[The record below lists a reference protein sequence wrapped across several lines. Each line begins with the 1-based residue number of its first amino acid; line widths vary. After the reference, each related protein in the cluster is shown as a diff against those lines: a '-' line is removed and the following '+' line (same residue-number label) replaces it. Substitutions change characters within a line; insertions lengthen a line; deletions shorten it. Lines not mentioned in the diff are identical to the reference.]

1 MRNEVYWNLH
11 KHLYSMR
18 ALEGPDRGRVVAHEA
33 FFRLTNVKF
42 AVQPAGRAKVLRDK
56 AKNVHAFVRGTP
68 ATDRSESGLTNGR
81 APERVLANGWPTLQ
95 AMFDVTEWQRVTY
108 NPYKYSTF
116 VNASTGEPIHSAREV
131 VGLSWEV
138 DGRITPKMWA
148 RV

>member
-18 ALEGPDRGRVVAHEA
+18 ALEGPDKGRVVARESS
-33 FFRLTNVKF
+33 FRLTGVKF

-68 ATDRSESGLTNGR
+68 APVS
-81 APERVLANGWPTLQ
+81 
-95 AMFDVTEWQRVTY
+95 MFDATEWQRVTY

-116 VNASTGEPIHSAREV
+116 VVSETGEPIHSAKEV
-131 VGLSWEV
+131 IGLSYEV
-138 DGRITPKMWA
+138 DGRIIPKMWA